1 MKRLITTLLFLTL
14 TYTYV
19 DAQVNFTMR
28 RADNDETVEL
38 VSLIS
43 DGEGGANPTFLI
55 TWSGK
60 WCTPCMDVIKSLGA
74 AAKSGK
80 VQVLA
85 LNVDEDWKAMKA
97 NNYHNNYW
105 SNVTNLY
112 LDTDLNNSFDTYF
125 TTSTA
130 PVILFFDELGH
141 IQYMDASY
149 SLRSYMFVDFFGKE
163 FIWEDSEGLNS
174 YAWNYYLEHEDES
187 NVIPETDEE
196 MAKALEFVKRSIS
209 LNANYNNT
217 DTYAALLYLSGQYTE
232 ALKKAK
238 EAIDLA
244 KESETD
250 YETTNELIQ
259 KIIEKM

>member
-1 MKRLITTLLFLTL
+1 MQRIITTFLCL
-14 TYTYV
+14 ALSYSYV
-19 DAQVNFTMR
+19 SAQVNFTVR
-28 RADNDETVEL
+28 RADNDEVVSL
-38 VSLIS
+38 ASLIS
-43 DGEGGANPTFLI
+43 DGEGGAKPTFVV
-55 TWSGK
+55 TWSGE
-60 WCTPCMDVIKSLGA
+60 WCFPCMEVIKSLGG

-85 LNVDEDWKAMKA
+85 INVDEDWESVKAE
-97 NNYHNNYW
+97 NYHNELW
-105 SNVTNLY
+105 SNATNLY
-112 LDTDLNNSFDTYF
+112 VDTELNNSFDSYF

-130 PVILFFDELGH
+130 PVILFFNEKGH
-141 IQYMDASY
+141 IQYTDVSY
-149 SLRSYMFVDFFGKE
+149 SVRSHMFIEYFGKE
-163 FIWEDSEGLNS
+163 FIWEDSEGLNT
-174 YAWNYYLEHEDES
+174 YAWNYYLEQPEEKI
-187 NVIPETDEE
+187 IPETDEE

-209 LNANYNNT
+209 LDANYSNT

-244 KESETD
+244 KENDED

>member
-1 MKRLITTLLFLTL
+1 
-14 TYTYV
+14 
-19 DAQVNFTMR
+19 MR
-28 RADNDETVEL
+28 RADNDETTDL
-38 VSLIS
+38 VSLIA
-43 DGEGGANPTFLI
+43 DGEGGAKPTFLI
-55 TWSGK
+55 TWSGE
-60 WCTPCMDVIKSLGA
+60 WCTPCMDVIKSMGA

-97 NNYHNNYW
+97 NNYHKSYW

-112 LDTDLNNSFDTYF
+112 LDSDLNNSFDTYF

-130 PVILFFDELGH
+130 PVILFFDEQGH

-149 SLRSYMFVDFFGKE
+149 SLRSHMFIDYFGKE
-163 FIWEDSEGLNS
+163 FIWEDSEGLNT
-174 YAWNYYLEHEDES
+174 YAWNYYLEQTED
-187 NVIPETDEE
+187 NPIPETDEE
-196 MAKALEFVKRSIS
+196 MARAMEFVKRSIS
-209 LNANYNNT
+209 LDANYNNT

-244 KESETD
+244 KESGTD

>member
-1 MKRLITTLLFLTL
+1 MQRLLTL
-14 TYTYV
+14 ALCLTLSTYAN
-19 DAQVNFTMR
+19 AQISFELR
-28 RADNDETVEL
+28 KADNDETVNI
-38 VSLIS
+38 STLIK
-43 DGEGGANPTFLI
+43 DKNGDYIQTFLI
-55 TWSGK
+55 TWSGE
-60 WCTPCMDVIKSLGA
+60 WCTPCMDVVKSLGA

-85 LNVDEDWKAMKA
+85 VNIDEDWKAMKA

-112 LDTDLNNSFDTYF
+112 VDSDLNNSFDNYF
-125 TTSTA
+125 TVAKA
-130 PVILFFDELGH
+130 PVIMLFDDMGH
-141 IQYMDASY
+141 VKYIDASY
-149 SLRSYMFVDFFGKE
+149 SLRSYMFVDYFGKE

-174 YAWNYYLEHEDES
+174 YAWDYYLEQPEDKI
-187 NVIPETDEE
+187 IPETDEK

-244 KESETD
+244 KESDTD

>member
-1 MKRLITTLLFLTL
+1 MQRLFSILICLALSLTHISAQMNFELRKADDDETININTLLK
-14 TYTYV
+14 
-19 DAQVNFTMR
+19 DK
-28 RADNDETVEL
+28 
-38 VSLIS
+38 
-43 DGEGGANPTFLI
+43 DGNYKPTFLI
-55 TWSGK
+55 TWSGE
-60 WCTPCMDVIKSLGA
+60 WCTPCMDVVKSMGN

-85 LNVDEDWKAMKA
+85 VNIDKDWKSMKA
-97 NNYHNNYW
+97 NNYHNSLW

-112 LDTDLNNSFDTYF
+112 VDTELTNSFDNLF
-125 TTSTA
+125 TIANA
-130 PVILFFDELGH
+130 PVVLFFNEQAH

-149 SLRSYMFVDFFGKE
+149 SLRSYMFVDYFGKE

-174 YAWNYYLEHEDES
+174 YSWDYYLAQADNGE
-187 NVIPETDEE
+187 VISPTDTE
-196 MAKALEFVKRSIS
+196 MAKALEFIQRSIS
-209 LNANYNNT
+209 LDANYNNT
-217 DTYAALLYLSGQYTE
+217 DTYAALLYLSGQYTD

-244 KESETD
+244 KASDED